1 MYGTVIIKTASAQA
15 QFKTW
20 AHDSIYAFL
29 TDHGYSHDTAA
40 DVAGWAD
47 LASVGEE
54 YELDGAAIIIVDYV
68 EIRSVVLEHIEPV
81 RNDACVLKLDTSPAL
96 CAVDGR
102 YRAGLNEPRKDILQF
117 VHQYPSNVLRSLTC
131 VV

>member
-40 DVAGWAD
+40 DVAG
-47 LASVGEE
+47 
-54 YELDGAAIIIVDYV
+54 
-68 EIRSVVLEHIEPV
+68 
-81 RNDACVLKLDTSPAL
+81 
-96 CAVDGR
+96 
-102 YRAGLNEPRKDILQF
+102 
-117 VHQYPSNVLRSLTC
+117 
-131 VV
+131 

>member
-1 MYGTVIIKTASAQA
+1 MYGTIIIKTAAAQA

-54 YELDGAAIIIVDYV
+54 YELDGAVIIIAD
-68 EIRSVVLEHIEPV
+68 
-81 RNDACVLKLDTSPAL
+81 
-96 CAVDGR
+96 
-102 YRAGLNEPRKDILQF
+102 
-117 VHQYPSNVLRSLTC
+117 
-131 VV
+131 

>member
-1 MYGTVIIKTASAQA
+1 MR
-15 QFKTW
+15 
-20 AHDSIYAFL
+20 
-29 TDHGYSHDTAA
+29 
-40 DVAGWAD
+40 AGQVVV
-47 LASVGEE
+47 VGEFA
-54 YELDGAAIIIVDYV
+54 GCAAAGEGVRDLMRVLCVRLYV

>member
-1 MYGTVIIKTASAQA
+1 MYGNIIIKIASAQA

-47 LASVGEE
+47 LASVGKQ
-54 YELDGAAIIIVDYV
+54 YELDDAASIIVD
-68 EIRSVVLEHIEPV
+68 
-81 RNDACVLKLDTSPAL
+81 
-96 CAVDGR
+96 
-102 YRAGLNEPRKDILQF
+102 
-117 VHQYPSNVLRSLTC
+117 
-131 VV
+131 

>member
-29 TDHGYSHDTAA
+29 TDHGYSHDIAA

-54 YELDGAAIIIVDYV
+54 YELDDAAIIIVD
-68 EIRSVVLEHIEPV
+68 
-81 RNDACVLKLDTSPAL
+81 
-96 CAVDGR
+96 
-102 YRAGLNEPRKDILQF
+102 
-117 VHQYPSNVLRSLTC
+117 
-131 VV
+131 